1 MFVQNNC
8 TLTEIWKNSTIFLT
22 NLNWSIEVNFKYFI
36 TLEIVYE
43 RWISIFWKFEKK
55 CYFQVLPKQF
65 LKKIILIQKMGKNWK
80 ISLFN
85 IRHFLDLGLILALAK
100 QNFWIFRIIWKL
112 FSPEIVLKKQIVFAV
127 KTFKNCSEKFSQIW
141 KKHKKWPFFTLLREL
156 QWKLLVL
163 EKILQG
169 IKSFKFIRKLNNFV

>member
-1 MFVQNNC
+1 MRDEYLYFENLKKNVIFKCFQNSS
-8 TLTEIWKNSTIFLT
+8 W
-22 NLNWSIEVNFKYFI
+22 
-36 TLEIVYE
+36 
-43 RWISIFWKFEKK
+43 
-55 CYFQVLPKQF
+55 
-65 LKKIILIQKMGKNWK
+65 KKIILIKKMGKNWK

-100 QNFWIFRIIWKL
+100 QNFWIFWIIWKL
-112 FSPEIVLKKQIVFAV
+112 FSPEIILKKQIVFAV